1 VRRSMSVIVTTGL
14 ALAVAAVVPA
24 TPAAAAAPG
33 GTYVALPVQSRV
45 VDTRTGAG
53 GNRKGA
59 VAAGH
64 SFSARIAG
72 VGAVPASGV
81 GSVVV
86 TLTAVSPSATGAL
99 LAYGATRPSTTSLQF
114 MAGQP
119 AVTSTAVV
127 PLSSGRM
134 TIANTSSR
142 GTVQVVVDV
151 SGYYRSGSASATDP
165 GVFHPLAKASRLV
178 DTRTGAGGNHK
189 GALGAGRA
197 IAATIGGKSGI
208 PAGAGAVA
216 VTIHV
221 INATRSGSIIAY
233 RPDEPRQNLALVHFS
248 AGQRASGFAV
258 LRLSG
263 GRVELANT
271 SSGSVD
277 VIVDVAGWYNIG
289 FAQTAAAFQ
298 TVVQTRAVS
307 TSAAA
312 NATIAVRAGGVGGV
326 PLSGVT
332 AVLATVHVAGPT
344 RNGGLQAWKY
354 GVARP
359 RSTTVLQFK
368 AGQTVSDVVLI
379 PLSSD
384 GRFYLHNAS
393 GGSTKVVVDIDGYVP
408 GTTLTPPTA
417 TATARYIRTITDT
430 DVVPGGSN
438 DLSALGAA
446 DAAAGYSFVLLDIG
460 AQLNDRSGVALTGN
474 DRRITYA
481 HLVSA
486 ITTYL
491 TGFATGG
498 HTGRVAVGTNNSGDW
513 SVYPAA
519 SRGADWATQVV
530 GPLATAASAGVTVIG
545 ADDLEA
551 GFASTEPQ
559 AEAWKSAFLGAFPA
573 GADTKLI
580 YNGSADF
587 CPKTWTRNAAC
598 NFGWTYAKLYALA
611 GGPRTEVL
619 PQIYFGYM
627 ATEWAE
633 INATGGGH
641 LRFVGALT
649 EHALDPGTLQPGQG
663 WTALRRA
670 VSSVTATPIGA
681 AVADFQA

>member
-1 VRRSMSVIVTTGL
+1 
-14 ALAVAAVVPA
+14 
-24 TPAAAAAPG
+24 
-33 GTYVALPVQSRV
+33 
-45 VDTRTGAG
+45 
-53 GNRKGA
+53 
-59 VAAGH
+59 
-64 SFSARIAG
+64 
-72 VGAVPASGV
+72 
-81 GSVVV
+81 
-86 TLTAVSPSATGAL
+86 
-99 LAYGATRPSTTSLQF
+99 

-119 AVTSTAVV
+119 AVTNTAVV

-134 TIANTSSR
+134 TIANVSSR

-151 SGYYRSGSASATDP
+151 SGYYRSGSASAADP
-165 GVFHPLAKASRLV
+165 GVFHPLAAASRLV

-189 GALGAGRA
+189 GALAAGRGMA
-197 IAATIGGKSGI
+197 PTIGGKSGV
-208 PAGAGAVA
+208 PVSAGAVA
-216 VTIHV
+216 VTITV
-221 INATRSGSIIAY
+221 INPTRAGSIIAY
-233 RPDEPRQNLALVHFS
+233 RPDEPRQNFALTHFS

-263 GRVELANT
+263 GRVDLVNT
-271 SSGSVD
+271 STGSVD

-289 FAQTAAAFQ
+289 FAQTANAFQ
-298 TVVQTRAVS
+298 TVVQSRAAS

-312 NATIAVRAGGVGGV
+312 SANVAVRAGGVGGV
-326 PLSGVT
+326 PLSGVA

-359 RSTTVLQFK
+359 GSTTVLQFK

-379 PLSSD
+379 PVSAD
-384 GRFYLHNAS
+384 GRFYLHNS
-393 GGSTKVVVDIDGYVP
+393 SSGSTKIVVDIDGYVP
-408 GTTLTPPTA
+408 ATPLTPPTG

-430 DVVPGGSN
+430 ASN
-438 DLSALGAA
+438 DLSAEGAA

-460 AQLNDRSGVALTGN
+460 AQLNDKTGVALTVSE
-474 DRRITYA
+474 RRITYA

-498 HTGRVAVGTNNSGDW
+498 HTGRVAVGTNNSGTDW
-513 SVYPAA
+513 THYTGAA
-519 SRGADWATQVV
+519 RGSDWATKVV
-530 GPLATAASAGVTVIG
+530 KPLADAAPTGVTVIG
-545 ADDLEA
+545 ANDFEA
-551 GFASTEPQ
+551 GFVSTEPQ
-559 AEAWKSAFLGAFPA
+559 AAAWKTGFLGQMPGTGTA
-573 GADTKLI
+573 LV

-587 CPKTWTRNAAC
+587 CPNTWTPNAAC

-611 GGPRTEVL
+611 GGSRTEVL

-641 LRFVGALT
+641 LRFIGALT
-649 EHALDPGTLQPGQG
+649 EFALDSGTLEPAQG

-670 VSSVTATPIGA
+670 VASVTSTPIGS